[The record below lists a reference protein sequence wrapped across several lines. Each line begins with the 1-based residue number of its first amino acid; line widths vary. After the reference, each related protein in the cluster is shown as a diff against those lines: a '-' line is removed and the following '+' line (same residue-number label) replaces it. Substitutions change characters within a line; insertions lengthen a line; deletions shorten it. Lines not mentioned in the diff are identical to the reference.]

1 MANSWPLK
9 IEVDCPEPRPQKGRL
24 IVAADG
30 TTWDIA
36 KSSNVWLDPATL
48 TLMLAP
54 LPVTAAWRTTYSGN
68 YARYQKSDYT
78 LTTPAKWKD
87 MQVRASGDYFL
98 QSLDVIERATLTT
111 AWSANTGAFLALYVP
126 SIKGSDDTVVLKAGW
141 GVGAAGAV
149 EVWFTASGKAA
160 VYKSGVQVG
169 YYDNNDSNIAPQAAT
184 PASSGI
190 AGQFITI
197 MMIPCRRRELLVV
210 TNFGLSFSHVF
221 GDLSALTSNT
231 IVPAA
236 AFSWLVPV
244 GQASVQLSRVFFE
257 TSGYGVSPVKKL
269 RYAPPTGATFTSTYA
284 FDQIGTG
291 TASAT
296 YSVVKDDL
304 TAYTPNGVIKD
315 VRAKVTLSS
324 ATGAAT
330 YGFYELD
337 MVYQPDPSSTA
348 DDPVDITCDVERISI
363 SVDDDGRATCSLTT
377 RRKPITD
384 AGVDQ
389 PQITSDRPIRIAL
402 TDGATPTPVEIDI
415 FRGTLAPPEIT
426 YEENDTTKDW
436 SLFVYAG
443 QDRSRDFDL
452 AYIVE
457 SYPYDGLFFSSALL
471 DLLEIA
477 GYPDPSGPYITGD
490 FPLLDLPYSPN
501 ISKGQYALAPDFFNT
516 VGGYIDKLK
525 NDYAANYITGWMPT
539 TSGYL
544 YVWID
549 PATAT
554 TTPAMTLYQSI
565 GAASTAGVPEA
576 LRPKRVVRRM
586 SSHYET
592 PEATQVQVVGQD
604 PATGLFITKSLVDTA
619 AETASTAPASRPYNW
634 RGRPVPYQL
643 RDPTL
648 TTQDAVDAACDI
660 LYDRLTTG
668 RILIEW
674 ESDLLVLSSNNR
686 PLWLGDVVRIMEP
699 DGTTTKGDYRIIGIP
714 TIDFVTEQTSGFS
727 VRKAV
732 YRGQKI

>member
-30 TTWDIA
+30 TTWDMA

-54 LPVTAAWRTTYSGN
+54 LPVTAAWRTTYSSN

-78 LTTPAKWKD
+78 LITASKWKNI
-87 MQVRASGDYFL
+87 QIRSSGDYFL
-98 QSLDVIERATLTT
+98 QSLDVTERATLTT

-141 GVGAAGAV
+141 GVGASGSV
-149 EVWFTASGKAA
+149 EVWITASGKAS
-160 VYKSGVQVG
+160 VYKSGVLVG
-169 YYDNNDSNIAPQAAT
+169 VYDNNDSNIAPQAST
-184 PASSGI
+184 TASKGI
-190 AGQFITI
+190 AGEFVTI

-221 GDLSALTSNT
+221 ADLSPLIANT
-231 IVPAA
+231 IVPSA
-236 AFSWLVPV
+236 AFSWIVPV
-244 GQASVQLSRVFFE
+244 GQATVQLSRVFFE

-269 RYAPPTGATFTSTYA
+269 RYAPPTGATFYSTYA
-284 FDQIGTG
+284 YDAIGPG
-291 TASAT
+291 SASAT

-304 TAYTPNGVIKD
+304 TAYTPNGTIKD

-324 ATGAAT
+324 STGSATF
-330 YGFYELD
+330 GFYEID
-337 MVYQPDPSSTA
+337 MVYDPEVGSTA
-348 DDPVDITCDVERISI
+348 DDPVDITCDVERLSI
-363 SVDDDGRATCSLTT
+363 SVDDNGRATCSLTT

-402 TDGATPTPVEIDI
+402 SDGAVSPTYIDV
-415 FRGTLAPPEIT
+415 FRGTLTPPEIT
-426 YEENDTTKDW
+426 YEEGDTTRDW
-436 SLFVYAG
+436 SIFVYSG

-457 SYPYDGLFFSSALL
+457 SYPYDGLIAVNAII
-471 DLLEIA
+471 DLMLIA
-477 GYPDPSGPYITGD
+477 GYDGNVYLSGD
-490 FPLLDLPYSPN
+490 NPLLDLPYSPN
-501 ISKGQYALAPDFFNT
+501 ISKGQYALAPDFFDT
-516 VGGYIDKLK
+516 VGGYLDKLK
-525 NDYAANYITGWMPT
+525 NDYYANWITGWMPT

-544 YVWID
+544 YVWQD
-549 PATAT
+549 TPNAS
-554 TTPAMTLYQSI
+554 TTPVMTLYQSI
-565 GAASTAGVPEA
+565 ATATTAGITEV

-604 PATGLFITKSLVDTA
+604 PATGLFITKSRVDTA

-643 RDPTL
+643 RDPAL
-648 TTQDAVDAACDI
+648 TTQDAVDQACDI

-674 ESDLLVLSSNNR
+674 ESDFLVLSSNNR

-732 YRGQKI
+732 YRGQKV